1 MRMTTEAG
9 IGGDPDA
16 PTALLQELTGAAR
29 RLRTPPALDNAGQP
43 TAYHDIVDR
52 QFQEA
57 ADRFV
62 TSDGRTVEDAL
73 AFSHAAR
80 LILASAINGAANSP
94 TQDID
99 WRMLIYGAR
108 LVERLHT
115 CLEGIAARPPTASTE
130 NLQ

>member
-1 MRMTTEAG
+1 MRTEAG
-9 IGGDPDA
+9 IGDDLDA
-16 PTALLQELTGAAR
+16 PTALLEELTGAAR
-29 RLRTPPALDNAGQP
+29 RLLTPPAIDGAGQP
-43 TAYHDIVDR
+43 TAYHEIIDR

-62 TSDGRTVEDAL
+62 TSDGHTIEDAL
-73 AFSHAAR
+73 AFSYAAR
-80 LILASAINGAANSP
+80 LIIAGAINGAANSP

-99 WRMLIYGAR
+99 WRLLIYGVR

-115 CLEGIAARPPTASTE
+115 CLEGVAAQAPTAPTE